1 MYDSKG
7 EYSFVGFLNP
17 GEAES
22 GSYYLTAGNTI
33 KKFIP
38 GSTMKAFHAYFIPN
52 KPNAAMARSIS
63 IDGMTTAIEDVEWG
77 DGNPFL
83 TPTDN
88 RIYNL
93 KGQMVGNDLELL
105 PKGLYIVNGKKVIK

>member
-1 MYDSKG
+1 M
-7 EYSFVGFLNP
+7 NP

-33 KKFIP
+33 KPFVP
-38 GSTMKAFHAYFIPN
+38 GSLMKAFHAYFVPN
-52 KPNAAMARSIS
+52 TPNAARARSIS
-63 IDGMTTAIEDVEWG
+63 IDGMTTAINDIEWG
-77 DGNPFL
+77 DGNPFMV
-83 TPTDN
+83 PTDN

-93 KGQMVGNDLELL
+93 EGQMVGNDLNQL